1 MAGGKRGRGV
11 DFGSVPRMTMAAA
24 AAAIVGRKLAVVTSA
39 GEGHGLRC
47 YPLILLG
54 LMVVLN

>member
-1 MAGGKRGRGV
+1 
-11 DFGSVPRMTMAAA
+11 MTMAAA

-39 GEGHGLRC
+39 GEGHGLLC